1 MHRLASLF
9 SRLWSTYWF
18 LPFAVTAA
26 ALVVAELLIAA
37 DRGGGGSLPGWVY
50 GGGADGAR
58 SLLSAVAGSIIT
70 VVSVTFSVLIV
81 ALTVSSQHFG
91 PRVLNNLMRDRPAQ
105 LMLGTFTGTFAYCL
119 VVLRTV
125 QSDGMDRSL
134 FVPHLA
140 VTGGVV
146 LALLS
151 VAALI
156 YYIHHVADCLM
167 VSDIVARV
175 GKDLERTIDRLYP
188 EQFGEDAQLATPEPP
203 PVPEDASTIRAGKSG
218 YIQVIDSD
226 AVMSAASRHQTTV
239 WLIRRPGDFVV
250 EGRVIAAAHPRP
262 RDADGLQRALAKA
275 YVFGADRTSHQDA
288 AFAVQQLVEVA
299 LRALSPGINEPFT
312 ALTCIDRLSQGL
324 SKMLERRIPSATRC
338 DDERR
343 LRVVARPRIFRELLE
358 AAFEPLAIYAG
369 RNPAIGD
376 RLLEALAGLAEA
388 ALVPED
394 RAAIGEA
401 ADRLW
406 NLAQAD
412 LPNQGYRERLTEGR
426 RQVFSALADSQQPVA
441 KSHGL
446 REHRGEFRD

>member
-18 LPFAVTAA
+18 LPFVVTAA
-26 ALVVAELLIAA
+26 SLVVAELLIAA
-37 DRGGGGSLPGWVY
+37 ERGGDRSFPEWVY

-125 QSDGMDRSL
+125 QSEGTDRSE

-156 YYIHHVADCLM
+156 YYIHHVAASLL
-167 VSDIVARV
+167 VSNIIARV
-175 GKDLERTIDRLYP
+175 GRDLERTIDRLYP
-188 EQFGEDAQLATPEPP
+188 ARFGEGGQRATPEPP
-203 PVPEDASTIRAGKSG
+203 SVPDDASMIHAGRSG
-218 YIQVIDSD
+218 YIQDIDSD
-226 AVMSAASRHQTTV
+226 VVMSAASHHQTTV

-250 EGRVIAAAHPRP
+250 EGRIIAAAHPRP
-262 RDADGLQRALAKA
+262 RDAAELERALAKA
-275 YVFGADRTSHQDA
+275 YIFGADRTSHQDA

-312 ALTCIDRLSQGL
+312 ALTCIDRLGQGL
-324 SKMLERRIPSATRC
+324 SGMLERTIPSATRC
-338 DDERR
+338 DDEHHV
-343 LRVVARPRIFRELLE
+343 RVVARPRIFEELLE
-358 AAFEPLAIYAG
+358 GAFEPLAIYAG
-369 RNPAIGD
+369 RNPAIGS
-376 RLLEALAGLAEA
+376 RLLDTLAGLAETA
-388 ALVPED
+388 RRPED
-394 RAAIGEA
+394 RAAIGQA

-412 LPNQGYRERLTEGR
+412 LPNQGYRERLSEGR
-426 RQVFSALADSQQPVA
+426 NQVFRALANTRSA
-441 KSHGL
+441 
-446 REHRGEFRD
+446 